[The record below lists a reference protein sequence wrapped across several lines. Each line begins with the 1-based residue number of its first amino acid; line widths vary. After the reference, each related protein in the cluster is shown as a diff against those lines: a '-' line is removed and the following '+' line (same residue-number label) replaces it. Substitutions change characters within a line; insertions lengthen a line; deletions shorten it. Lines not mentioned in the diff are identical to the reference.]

1 MYKGCSSP
9 CCSEKGDRRQLP
21 RGKPST
27 APYLQNTKILYK
39 EPPIFLVVSCTIF
52 CPYGIPLNQLR
63 STHLEE
69 MQMLPNMPH
78 FYFYINFTWR
88 LVYQIKIYSFCVLG
102 WKLKDKGWD
111 LLASG
116 LSDVMPLNWHLIEFQ
131 FRLWDGPQPD
141 ENSSQE
147 TEIVSKTR
155 K

>member
-9 CCSEKGDRRQLP
+9 CCSEKDRVQHHLHDYHQHHHHHHLLKRYIRVVVPPVAQRKGDRRQLP

-39 EPPIFLVVSCTIF
+39 EPPIFLVVLVNCTIF

-78 FYFYINFTWR
+78 FYFYTNFIWR
-88 LVYQIKIYSFCVLG
+88 MVYQIKFIVFARFV
-102 WKLKDKGWD
+102 
-111 LLASG
+111 
-116 LSDVMPLNWHLIEFQ
+116 
-131 FRLWDGPQPD
+131 
-141 ENSSQE
+141 EN
-147 TEIVSKTR
+147 
-155 K
+155 